1 MKGRALDFREP
12 YFFLLP
18 QNRNIPKISRNP
30 FFGPI
35 KLKMQGLSQQE
46 FITLYESCRNTVYH
60 FLLKFSGNPEIA
72 EDLTQETFLKAF
84 EVMDRFDPNRGSF
97 SSWSCTIAKNLYF
110 KHFNRTKKETGN
122 VSINVENFPEL
133 SGGNHE
139 DPLELEKNS
148 LNLALKDGVSRLPEP
163 EKSIILLKEIQK
175 KTLKETADALG
186 ISERTV
192 SRRLLSAFRLL
203 RTHLEAEGIGL

>member
-1 MKGRALDFREP
+1 MKGKAPDFRGP
-12 YFFLLP
+12 YFFCF
-18 QNRNIPKISRNP
+18 RRIGISQKLAEIL
-30 FFGPI
+30 FFGPTE
-35 KLKMQGLSQQE
+35 LKMQGLSQPE
-46 FITLYESCRNTVYH
+46 FINLYDSCKNTVYH
-60 FLLKFSGNPEIA
+60 FLLKLSGNPEIA

-84 EVMDRFDPNRGSF
+84 EVMDRFDPDRGSF

-203 RTHLEAEGIGL
+203 RTYLEAEGIGL